1 MHHFSRLLRNTVVV
15 VLHLNQ
21 CKSFKEGSSYSTKCF
36 LLHSKLVVATVWRD
50 YMWLIASVAPNG
62 EPTAVASW
70 KNKIGWL
77 ECDGLDAYPVN
88 F

>member
-1 MHHFSRLLRNTVVV
+1 MFS
-15 VLHLNQ
+15 
-21 CKSFKEGSSYSTKCF
+21 
-36 LLHSKLVVATVWRD
+36 LHSKLVVATVWSD

-62 EPTAVASW
+62 KPTAVASW

-77 ECDGLDAYPVN
+77 ERDGLDAYLAN